1 MKASQMFYG
10 LLLLSAL
17 LLAVLVVRLPED
29 KDWVELL
36 AALLTPTIAVAAVVL
51 GVLQYRLALKR
62 RDDELFD
69 RRYRFFDEF
78 RKALIDIVR
87 DVGGDNIDADKLE
100 ITLASLSRRA
110 EFLFPAQVSEEI
122 RSLSRE
128 IVEAWVLL
136 SWSANDDVVTEIFLP
151 HMRYRP

>member
-128 IVEAWVLL
+128 IVEACVLL
-136 SWSANDDVVTEIFLP
+136 SWSATDDVVTEIFLP